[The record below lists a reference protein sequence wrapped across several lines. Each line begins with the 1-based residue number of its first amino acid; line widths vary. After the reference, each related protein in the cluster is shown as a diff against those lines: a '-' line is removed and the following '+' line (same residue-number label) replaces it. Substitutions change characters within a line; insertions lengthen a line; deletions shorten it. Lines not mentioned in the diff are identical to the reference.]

1 MKRQF
6 YLFIGVMLGF
16 QFATAQVSP
25 ILGTDQSIQVT
36 PRGITGRLSGTLS
49 PSNLYFGGGSFGSG
63 GTGTQNTGIGSDRSM
78 PLSGAN
84 NVMVGTVGG
93 AARVDFSG
101 SENTLIGTNVFG
113 YIEPG
118 NTAINGN
125 VIVGFNAFT
134 APGTPFPRFTASYTT
149 VIGAEAMR
157 STNESTYNT
166 AIGAEA
172 FSFPETG
179 SPYTY
184 GSTGINSVAYGVRA
198 LGNQRSGSDNVA
210 YGYKAM
216 EMSLGAD
223 SCTAIG
229 YLALNK
235 NVANGRMTAIGRS
248 AMENTEANALG
259 INSFNVAIGYMSL
272 VNVLS
277 TGTNNVAIGRNA
289 LLNTSSGSSNT
300 AAGFGA
306 LISNTTGAFNVGIG
320 SGASNDNT
328 TGTDNVAIG
337 YRTLSG
343 NKINTRNVAVGYEA
357 MRYADSRTTS
367 GIQAYNTA
375 VGYKAMHGS
384 TTAANNTGANNVAI
398 GDSVLVNVTSGSFN
412 TVVGAFAGNNI
423 TTGSNNTVIGF
434 GAEVP
439 SGTSSNQV
447 RIGNSA
453 ISYAG
458 VQVAWTITSDRRL
471 KENIKP
477 IANGLAFIKALRP
490 VVYHRTNNLM
500 PDRELGFIA
509 QELQEVMPQLGITN
523 WGMIR
528 SDDKGFLTVRYND
541 LIAPIISAVQEQQT
555 QLDSGKKR
563 RSTLKTISVVDYNLL
578 NAQADAILER
588 FENVTK

>member
-1 MKRQF
+1 MKKQF
-6 YLFIGVMLGF
+6 YTFIGVLLSF
-16 QFATAQVSP
+16 QTASAQVSSVF
-25 ILGTDQSIQVT
+25 GTDQSLLVT
-36 PRGITGRLSGTLS
+36 PRGITGRISGTLS
-49 PSNLYFGGGSFGSG
+49 PSNLYFGGRGFGSG
-63 GTGTQNTGIGSDRSM
+63 GTGTQNTGIGSDGSM

-93 AARVDFSG
+93 GARVNFSG
-101 SENTLIGTNVFG
+101 SENILIGTNVFG
-113 YIEPG
+113 YIEPR

-125 VIVGFNAFT
+125 VIIGYNAFT

-149 VIGAEAMR
+149 AVGAEAMR

-172 FSFPETG
+172 FSFPESG

-198 LGNQRSGSDNVA
+198 LGNHRVGNDNVA
-210 YGYKAM
+210 YGNKAM
-216 EMSLGAD
+216 EMSLGTEN
-223 SCTAIG
+223 CTAIG

-248 AMENTEANALG
+248 AMENTEANASG
-259 INSFNVAIGYMSL
+259 INSYNVAIGYMSL
-272 VNVLS
+272 ANVLS

-306 LISNTTGAFNVGIG
+306 LINNTTGAFNIGIG
-320 SGASNDNT
+320 SGAAADNT

-337 YRTLSG
+337 YKALAG
-343 NKINTRNVAVGYEA
+343 NNINTRNVAVGYEA
-357 MRYADSRTTS
+357 MRYADSRTGA

-375 VGYKAMHGS
+375 VGYKAMRGS
-384 TTAANNTGANNVAI
+384 TTAANNTGENNVAI

-423 TTGSNNTVIGF
+423 TTGYNNTVIGYE
-434 GAEVP
+434 AEVP
-439 SGTSSNQV
+439 SGISSNQV

-458 VQVAWTITSDRRL
+458 VQVPWTTTSDRRL
-471 KENIKP
+471 KEKIKP
-477 IANGLAFIKALRP
+477 ITTGLTFIKSLRP
-490 VVYHRTNNLM
+490 VMYHRTNNLM

-509 QELQEVMPQLGITN
+509 QELQEAMPQLGIPD

-528 SDDKGFLTVRYND
+528 ADDKGYLTVRYND
-541 LIAPIISAVQEQQT
+541 LIAPIISAVQEQQA
-555 QLDSGKKR
+555 QLEEGKKR
-563 RSTLKTISVVDYNLL
+563 RNTLTSISEVDYSLL
-578 NAQADAILER
+578 NAQADAVLER
-588 FENVTK
+588 LGNVKK